1 MLRFLLLCLA
11 LSLEGCLDVHALSTS
26 LTERQVT
33 SCLYLQGGYGL
44 FAQVRVVTATGG
56 ADLATCLRMQ

>member
-1 MLRFLLLCLA
+1 
-11 LSLEGCLDVHALSTS
+11 
-26 LTERQVT
+26 VT